1 MSQLFILIRQMNIH
15 AAFSSMIGFGAE
27 EEKPRY
33 PSAAEPLILRRFSDN
48 WFGDDLDA
56 GRYR

>member
-1 MSQLFILIRQMNIH
+1 MNIH

-33 PSAAEPLILRRFSDN
+33 PSAAAPLILRRFSDN